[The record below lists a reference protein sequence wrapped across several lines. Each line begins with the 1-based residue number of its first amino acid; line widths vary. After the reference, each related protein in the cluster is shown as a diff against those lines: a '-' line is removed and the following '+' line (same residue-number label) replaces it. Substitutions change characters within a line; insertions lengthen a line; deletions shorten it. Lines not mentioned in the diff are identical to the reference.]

1 MAQVEYCIIGLGKFG
16 MQVANQ
22 IHLHG
27 GHVMAIDINQET
39 INKAGRLFDIAIKCD
54 ATDINALIDTS
65 IQNVKTIIVCVS
77 SIEISSM
84 ICANLRELSLS
95 NIIARAKNNIHE
107 RILKILGVSQ
117 VTVPEIEAANRIATK
132 CLYNFGC
139 DVSII
144 DNNLSLIKAVVTN
157 PEIIDKNVVDL
168 VLKDK
173 YGANV
178 MFIQR
183 RDMTIFP
190 ITKFTS
196 LKFGDIT
203 TILCHNKDIKKI
215 IDLLTKENTGIKK

>member
-1 MAQVEYCIIGLGKFG
+1 MTKIEYCIIGLGKFG
-16 MQVANQ
+16 MQVATQ
-22 IHLHG
+22 IQLHG

-54 ATDINALIDTS
+54 ATDINALIDTA
-65 IQNVKTIIVCVS
+65 IQNIKTVIVCVS
-77 SIEISSM
+77 NIEISSI
-84 ICANLRELSLS
+84 ICANLRELSLN
-95 NIIARAKNNIHE
+95 NIIARAKNKIHE
-107 RILKILGVSQ
+107 RILKILGVNQ
-117 VTVPEIEAANRIATK
+117 VTVPEFEAANRIATK
-132 CLYNFGC
+132 CLYNMGC

-157 PEIIDKNVVDL
+157 PKIVDKNIVDL

-173 YGANV
+173 YGANI

-183 RDMTIFP
+183 RDLTIFP

-203 TILCHNKDIKKI
+203 TIICHNKDIEKI
-215 IDLLTKENTGIKK
+215 VNLFSNEKSNK